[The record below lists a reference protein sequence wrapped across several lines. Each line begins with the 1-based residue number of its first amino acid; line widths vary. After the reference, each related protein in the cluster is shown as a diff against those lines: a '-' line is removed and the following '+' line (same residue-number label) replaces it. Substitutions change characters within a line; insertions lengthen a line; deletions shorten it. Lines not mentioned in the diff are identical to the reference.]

1 MKVALPLAKN
11 VLRYVAKSVLI
22 PLGLVA
28 EALAANSGM
37 HKIVFGLKTTVLITW
52 NEEMN
57 DVMKTAES
65 LEDPGLLIKGV
76 SETIENEAEEKNV
89 NFLVSFLVQVY

>member
-1 MKVALPLAKN
+1 MKVALPLAEN
-11 VLRYVAKSVLI
+11 VLRYVAKSVLK

-37 HKIVFGLKTTVLITW
+37 HKIVFGLKTTTLIIW

-65 LEDPGLLIKGV
+65 LEDP
-76 SETIENEAEEKNV
+76 ETIENEAEEKNV

>member
-1 MKVALPLAKN
+1 
-11 VLRYVAKSVLI
+11 
-22 PLGLVA
+22 
-28 EALAANSGM
+28 
-37 HKIVFGLKTTVLITW
+37 
-52 NEEMN
+52 MN

-76 SETIENEAEEKNV
+76 TETIENEAEEKNV